1 MHASGCSL
9 IDLLI
14 RELMHEETR
23 YNNYGV
29 RPQQAS
35 EDTINAPVVRLAH
48 IHISAQ
54 RWLRCYICYRPEDR
68 RREAPVTQQMR
79 ELMHEETRYN
89 NDGIRPHGLSNGKQT
104 RTTTA
109 SLG

>member
-29 RPQQAS
+29 RPHAS
-35 EDTINAPVVRLAH
+35 VAPNLIEQRVHCLYPQRLVV
-48 IHISAQ
+48 
-54 RWLRCYICYRPEDR
+54 W
-68 RREAPVTQQMR
+68 
-79 ELMHEETRYN
+79 
-89 NDGIRPHGLSNGKQT
+89 
-104 RTTTA
+104 RTTRFLRRDGFVATFVTDPKTEEEKR
-109 SLG
+109 LLPNR

>member
-29 RPQQAS
+29 SSQQAS
-35 EDTINAPVVRLAH
+35 DDTINAPVVRLAH

-54 RWLRCYICYRPEDR
+54 RWCQAAFVEGPK
-68 RREAPVTQQMR
+68 T
-79 ELMHEETRYN
+79 EEEKRLLPN
-89 NDGIRPHGLSNGKQT
+89 R
-104 RTTTA
+104 
-109 SLG
+109 